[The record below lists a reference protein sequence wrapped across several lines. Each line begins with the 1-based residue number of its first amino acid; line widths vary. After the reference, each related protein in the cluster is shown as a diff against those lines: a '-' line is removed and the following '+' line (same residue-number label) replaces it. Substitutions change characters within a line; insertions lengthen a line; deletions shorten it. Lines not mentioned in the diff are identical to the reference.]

1 MISPTC
7 NAPRSRPS
15 IVTLMLL
22 LVVAA
27 PGFAQTASNYV
38 LGSGDIISISVYEE
52 IDLSFPEMRIGD
64 TGLINYPF
72 LGELNVAG
80 RTTAQLEQMIHQGL
94 VDGEFL
100 INPAITVSIVQYR
113 PFYINGEV
121 ARPGSYPYEP
131 GLTLR
136 KAVSIAGG
144 FTERANQNRL
154 TVHGEGASEDGEPS
168 VVESLDVTIGPGDI
182 VTVDERF
189 F

>member
-1 MISPTC
+1 MIAPT
-7 NAPRSRPS
+7 PTVRH
-15 IVTLMLL
+15 TLPALITALLVLL
-22 LVVAA
+22 LAA

-80 RTTAQLEQMIHQGL
+80 QTTAQLEQLIHRGL

-154 TVHGEGASEDGEPS
+154 TVYGEGVSQDVEPS
-168 VVESLDVTIGPGDI
+168 VVESLDTTLSPGDI
-182 VTVDERF
+182 VTVGERF